1 MLDRYIYT
9 EFTLY
14 RVILSSV
21 ASAGWCG
28 GAQPAGLHHPGLHS
42 LGVSLNATA
51 PTQSSLQSQPSTK
64 QLTCCQHSTLT
75 LACSF
80 FSVGFLNFY
89 IDTLLVL
96 LRAPRQCPTLS
107 NFKSLSRF
115 SVTFPKYN
123 IVYLL
128 QYQVSKWRNSNQNQ
142 INNQSSTVSIVNIL
156 SNYSILQESHM
167 SKCLEVSSFLLQ

>member
-1 MLDRYIYT
+1 MFQSAVSRAESSGVQWAEVTPIHVRYIYT

-75 LACSF
+75 QHAFLLCRITKF
-80 FSVGFLNFY
+80 F
-89 IDTLLVL
+89 TLIHYL

-107 NFKSLSRF
+107 NFKSFSRF
-115 SVTFPKYN
+115 SVSN
-123 IVYLL
+123 LL
-128 QYQVSKWRNSNQNQ
+128 QILCIYH
-142 INNQSSTVSIVNIL
+142 SIKMGEL
-156 SNYSILQESHM
+156 
-167 SKCLEVSSFLLQ
+167 

>member
-1 MLDRYIYT
+1 MPMPWRRTEVQYTRARSLHVSESAVSRAESSGVQWAEVTPIHVRYIYT

-80 FSVGFLNFY
+80 FSGGFLIFY
-89 IDTLLVL
+89 I
-96 LRAPRQCPTLS
+96 
-107 NFKSLSRF
+107 
-115 SVTFPKYN
+115 Y
-123 IVYLL
+123 
-128 QYQVSKWRNSNQNQ
+128 
-142 INNQSSTVSIVNIL
+142 
-156 SNYSILQESHM
+156 
-167 SKCLEVSSFLLQ
+167 